1 MDFLAEAAG
10 RLELFE
16 ARSLEQEL
24 PDAADLVN
32 LRFAREA
39 LGRAK
44 VRSAAVVCRAR
55 NGFPLDDGCR
65 AVPVKNCA

>member
-1 MDFLAEAAG
+1 VDFLAEAAG
-10 RLELFE
+10 RIELFE
-16 ARSLEQEL
+16 AKWTEL
-24 PDAADLVN
+24 PDADDLVN

-55 NGFPLDDGCR
+55 NGFPLEDDCR
-65 AVPVKNCA
+65 AVPVEELS